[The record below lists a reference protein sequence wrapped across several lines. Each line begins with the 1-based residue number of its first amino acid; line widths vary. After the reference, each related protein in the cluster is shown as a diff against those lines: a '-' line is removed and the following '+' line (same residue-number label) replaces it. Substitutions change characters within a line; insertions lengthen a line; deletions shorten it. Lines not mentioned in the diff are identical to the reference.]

1 MSDSFVDLLLVRLG
15 REEEK
20 KKVLKLLITS
30 LDLSV
35 TEAENAVNNSPSV
48 IKEAVPMNEARVI
61 QKDLYPYID
70 LLPRLED
77 EAGISEES
85 PSGVVLDSSGGTVN
99 PEGTEA
105 EPGVETTEKPGDAQ
119 SEETVQQPAVE
130 EEEEEPIVIT
140 SASEEILSTAR
151 CHICGRTPT
160 DGERLAP
167 CRTCGQLTC
176 RNCFDR
182 VAHVCSHCARDG
194 KSVDRPNKGVT
205 AENREGLEFDTEQ
218 PVSEKTGAGSTVLK
232 TVVAVFLVLALA
244 AVFYFIDPLNLFSTV
259 TGNSTSN
266 TGLVSA
272 DTSGVSG
279 QDSISTGITTSPD
292 STDIDGV
299 PADTLSVKSD
309 SLAVEDPFGLRFI
322 VLPDSCIPA
331 ENPVSISFQTR
342 APRNTDAE
350 VSVESSEVVFSK
362 LELLASAIPIVV
374 DDGAFLVYEDS
385 TTVVVMVILHPEEA
399 EVRIRLMRDAAAM
412 LEPADIDQLV
422 LIYRENRY
430 QEAVVYSLVHE
441 AFSEVAG
448 ILSPRQFQNIM
459 GYRESCWESVSGPVA
474 LWLSAIE

>member
-70 LLPRLED
+70 LLPRLDD
-77 EAGISEES
+77 ETGVEEEAS
-85 PSGVVLDSSGGTVN
+85 SGAVLDSSGGTVN
-99 PEGTEA
+99 PEETEA
-105 EPGVETTEKPGDAQ
+105 EPQAETTEKPGDAQ
-119 SEETVQQPAVE
+119 SEETVQQPVV
-130 EEEEEPIVIT
+130 EEEEPIVIT
-140 SASEEILSTAR
+140 SASEEIRSTVR

-182 VAHVCSHCARDG
+182 VAHVCSHCASDG
-194 KSVDRPNKGVT
+194 KSVDRPNKGV
-205 AENREGLEFDTEQ
+205 ASESREGLEFDAEQ
-218 PVSEKTGAGSTVLK
+218 PVSEETGAGSTVLK
-232 TVVAVFLVLALA
+232 TVVAVFLVIALA
-244 AVFYFIDPLNLFSTV
+244 AAFYFTDPLNLFSPI
-259 TGNSTSN
+259 TGDSTSGD
-266 TGLVSA
+266 GLVSV
-272 DTSGVSG
+272 DTSGTAV
-279 QDSISTGITTSPD
+279 QDSSDTGIPAPQDSVDINEIQEDTSF
-292 STDIDGV
+292 V
-299 PADTLSVKSD
+299 ESD
-309 SLAVEDPFGLRFI
+309 SIAVDDPFGLRLI
-322 VLPDSCIPA
+322 ALPDSCIPA
-331 ENPVSISFQTR
+331 ENPVPISFQTR

-350 VSVESSEVVFSK
+350 IPVESSEVVFSE
-362 LELLASAIPIVV
+362 LELLASAIPVVV

-385 TTVVVMVILHPEEA
+385 TTVLVMAILHPEEA

-412 LEPADIDQLV
+412 LEPADVDQLV
-422 LIYRENRY
+422 LVYRENRY

-474 LWLSAIE
+474 LWLSTME

>member
-77 EAGISEES
+77 EAGSSEES
-85 PSGVVLDSSGGTVN
+85 LSGVVLDSSGVTVE
-99 PEGTEA
+99 PEETETESEA
-105 EPGVETTEKPGDAQ
+105 DTAEKPVDTQ
-119 SEETVQQPAVE
+119 KRETVQQPAAD
-130 EEEEEPIVIT
+130 EEEPIVIT
-140 SASEEILSTAR
+140 SASEEIVSTAR

-167 CRTCGQLTC
+167 CKTCGQLTC

-182 VAHVCSHCARDG
+182 VAHVCSHCASDG
-194 KSVDRPNKGVT
+194 KSVDRPDKGVA

-218 PVSEKTGAGSTVLK
+218 PVSEETGTGSTVLK
-232 TVVAVFLVLALA
+232 TVVAVLLVFALA

-259 TGNSTSN
+259 TGNSTSPI
-266 TGLVSA
+266 GLASA
-272 DTSGVSG
+272 DTSGVAD
-279 QDSISTGITTSPD
+279 QDSITTGITASPD
-292 STDIDGV
+292 STDTDGV
-299 PADTLSVKSD
+299 PADMLSARGD
-309 SLAVEDPFGLRFI
+309 SLVVEDPFGLRFI
-322 VLPDSCIPA
+322 ALPDSCTPS
-331 ENPVSISFQTR
+331 ENPLPISFQTS

-350 VSVESSEVVFSK
+350 ISEESSEVLFSK
-362 LELLASAIPIVV
+362 LELLASAIPVVV
-374 DDGAFLVYEDS
+374 DDGAFLIYEDS
-385 TTVVVMVILHPEEA
+385 TTVMVMVILHPEEA

-412 LEPADIDQLV
+412 LEPSNVDQLV

-430 QEAVVYSLVHE
+430 QEAVVYSLVRE
-441 AFSEVAG
+441 AFPEVAG

-474 LWLSAIE
+474 LWLSAME